1 MPQISSITQTHITN
15 IKGLKPIG
23 DCDVLKKV
31 LNTLKDDIEKVLKN
45 DINKF
50 TIQKGQDYVNAI
62 YEKINSIIAKIP
74 GNKTFKF
81 QEEAPTVEQNKI
93 LLFGIKGDS
102 VSDSLKEILEPLIE
116 ERDSGMIM
124 TTDTYSD
131 ESPSKHYDD
140 SGIIILLLKACSH
153 CSGGKSRR
161 RSRKNKR
168 TRKSKKKARR
178 SKKARKTR
186 K

>member
-1 MPQISSITQTHITN
+1 MPHTRSITDYHIN
-15 IKGLKPIG
+15 KIEGLEPIG
-23 DCDVLKKV
+23 NCDV
-31 LNTLKDDIEKVLKN
+31 LNTLKDDIKKVLEK
-45 DINKF
+45 DIRPF
-50 TIQKGQDYVNAI
+50 TQQKGQEYVDAI
-62 YEKINSIIAKIP
+62 YEKINSIIAEIP
-74 GNKTFKF
+74 GNKTFEFFPK
-81 QEEAPTVEQNKI
+81 EAPIVQKNKG
-93 LLFGIKGDS
+93 FMDDS
-102 VSDSLKEILEPLIE
+102 ASDSLKEILKPLIE

-124 TTDTYSD
+124 NKNPYSD

-153 CSGGKSRR
+153 RSGGKSRR

>member
-1 MPQISSITQTHITN
+1 MAHTRIITLDHIN
-15 IKGLKPIG
+15 KIKELEPIG
-23 DCDVLKKV
+23 NCHV
-31 LNTLKDDIEKVLKN
+31 LNTLKDDIKEVLEK
-45 DINKF
+45 DTHKF
-50 TIQKGQDYVNAI
+50 TQQIGQDYVNAI

-74 GNKTFKF
+74 DNKTFKF
-81 QEEAPTVEQNKI
+81 PKEVPTVKNNWG
-93 LLFGIKGDS
+93 LGDS
-102 VSDSLKEILEPLIE
+102 ASNSLKEILEPLIKE
-116 ERDSGMIM
+116 GNNGMIM
-124 TTDTYSD
+124 TTASYSD

-153 CSGGKSRR
+153 RSGGKSRR